1 MMAEASALPRR
12 LLRTQRQR
20 NIVNGLLFAAPWIL
34 GLLLFYVY
42 PIFSSLY
49 YSFCDYS
56 ILQAPKWAG
65 IRNYLTLF
73 TNDEKFI
80 KSIYNTLYY
89 AFFALPL
96 GLVWGVSIA
105 LLLNMKVKGVSVYRT
120 IYFLPVLVPDVALGI
135 LWLWVFNPQLGILN
149 ALLWK
154 WFHIVGPGWLSDPA
168 WAKPSVII
176 ISLWGVGQAVVIY
189 LAGLQDVPQELY
201 DAAEVDGAN
210 AWQRIRNVTIP
221 MITPVILFNLIIGLI
236 GAFQYFTTAYV
247 ITTGDGRPALSLMF
261 YAMYLYQNAF
271 VLYKMGYASAM
282 AWLLFL
288 AAVISSYALFRS
300 SARWVY
306 YGGQ

>member
-1 MMAEASALPRR
+1 
-12 LLRTQRQR
+12 
-20 NIVNGLLFAAPWIL
+20 VG
-34 GLLLFYVY
+34 
-42 PIFSSLY
+42 
-49 YSFCDYS
+49 
-56 ILQAPKWAG
+56 
-65 IRNYLTLF
+65 
-73 TNDEKFI
+73 
-80 KSIYNTLYY
+80 
-89 AFFALPL
+89 
-96 GLVWGVSIA
+96 IA

-149 ALLWK
+149 ALLWQ
-154 WFHIVGPGWLSDPA
+154 WFRVVGPGWLSDPA
-168 WAKPSVII
+168 WSKPSVIL

-189 LAGLQDVPQELY
+189 LASLQDVPRELY

-282 AWLLFL
+282 AWILFIVVVL
-288 AAVISSYALFRS
+288 SSYALFRS

>member
-1 MMAEASALPRR
+1 MTAGTRALRPPI
-12 LLRTQRQR
+12 LRTQHQR
-20 NIVNGLLFAAPWIL
+20 NVVNGILFASPWIV

-42 PIFSSLY
+42 PIVSSLY
-49 YSFCDYS
+49 YSFSEYS
-56 ILQAPKWAG
+56 ILQAPRWAG
-65 IRNYLTLF
+65 VRNYVTLF
-73 TNDEKFI
+73 TNDEKFYR
-80 KSIYNTLYY
+80 STYNTLY
-89 AFFALPL
+89 FSIFALPL
-96 GLVWGVSIA
+96 GIAFGVGLA
-105 LLLNMKVKGVSVYRT
+105 LLLNMKVKAMSLYRT

-149 ALLWK
+149 ALLWQ
-154 WFHIVGPGWLSDPA
+154 WFRVVGPGWLSDPA

-189 LAGLQDVPQELY
+189 LASLQDVPRELY

-236 GAFQYFTTAYV
+236 GAFQYFTTPYV

-282 AWLLFL
+282 AWVLFIVV
-288 AAVISSYALFRS
+288 VISSYTLFRS

>member
-1 MMAEASALPRR
+1 MTLSVRSF
-12 LLRTQRQR
+12 LRTQRQR
-20 NIVNGLLFAAPWIL
+20 DTLHGILFASPWIIGLLV
-34 GLLLFYVY
+34 FYAY
-42 PIFSSLY
+42 PILMSLY
-49 YSFCDYS
+49 YSFTEYS

-65 IRNYLTLF
+65 MKNYINLF
-73 TNDEKFI
+73 TNDEKFF
-80 KSIYNTLYY
+80 KSVYNTLY
-89 AFFALPL
+89 FSVFALPL
-96 GLVWGVSIA
+96 GIVFGVGLA
-105 LLLNMKVKGVSVYRT
+105 LLLNMKVKGMSVYRT

-135 LWLWVFNPQLGILN
+135 LWLWVFNAQLGIVN
-149 ALLWK
+149 VLLWK
-154 WFHIVGPGWLSDPA
+154 LFHVVGPGWLADPA
-168 WAKPSVII
+168 WSKPSIII

-201 DAAEVDGAN
+201 DAAEVDGAS
-210 AWQRIRNVTIP
+210 AWQKTVHVTIP

-236 GAFQYFTTAYV
+236 GAFQYFTTPYV

-282 AWLLFL
+282 AWILFIV
-288 AAVISSYALFRS
+288 AVVSAYALFRS